1 MPVSAGIHRRPP
13 STLRAHSNESG
24 MRRKNYCVT
33 STEGLR
39 RDSYQSAKFHPVP
52 ESEFVVDH
60 SQIILHHMFG
70 GSDSFGDFL
79 VLQAFGN
86 ELDDS
91 VFTFIGDT
99 VPIASICRHA
109 CLRYNR
115 VASFTRLIPPV
126 IPKRRNN
133 RLK

>member
-1 MPVSAGIHRRPP
+1 MIDDALGRRRDRESLGYEHRR
-13 STLRAHSNESG
+13 
-24 MRRKNYCVT
+24 T
-33 STEGLR
+33 STR
-39 RDSYQSAKFHPVP
+39 FIP
-52 ESEFVVDH
+52 EREFNAIPEPEFVINHTQV
-60 SQIILHHMFG
+60 ILYDMFR
-70 GSDSFGDFL
+70 GSDGVSYFF

-91 VFTFIGDT
+91 VFTFIWDT
-99 VPIASICRHA
+99 GAIPSICRHT

-126 IPKRRNN
+126 IPKRRNK